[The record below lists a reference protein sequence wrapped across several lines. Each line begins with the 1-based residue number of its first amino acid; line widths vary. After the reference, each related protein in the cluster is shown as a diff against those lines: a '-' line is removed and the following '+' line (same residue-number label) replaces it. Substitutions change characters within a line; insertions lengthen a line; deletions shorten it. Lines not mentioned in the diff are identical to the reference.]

1 MGDIAV
7 PGVDYSEQKKKDR
20 RAYAEKVE
28 KYKKEINEGLQIE
41 EEGIVPA
48 GTTKAIDVA
57 QIKIRHR
64 HNNRTRK
71 NHQNK
76 RKNDDH
82 PDKTVV
88 DNSLSRYPYNFIHLK
103 DYIHYI
109 YIKYNCI
116 AIACYTSF
124 LFLCYCLYYNRKHI
138 TPYRM
143 YF

>member
-7 PGVDYSEQKKKDR
+7 PDVEYTNKKEKDR

-41 EEGIVPA
+41 EEGIVP
-48 GTTKAIDVA
+48 GTSKSTDVA

-71 NHQNK
+71 NHLNK

-82 PDKTVV
+82 RDKTAVL
-88 DNSLSRYPYNFIHLK
+88 DNTLTRYLFQWAYTIKVYN
-103 DYIHYI
+103 IHYLWI
-109 YIKYNCI
+109 IILYIKK
-116 AIACYTSF
+116 
-124 LFLCYCLYYNRKHI
+124 NRI
-138 TPYRM
+138 SDNTPN
-143 YF
+143 

>member
-20 RAYAEKVE
+20 QAYAEKVE

-82 PDKTVV
+82 LDKTVV
-88 DNSLSRYPYNFIHLK
+88 NNSLSRYPYNFIHLK
-103 DYIHYI
+103 DYI
-109 YIKYNCI
+109 
-116 AIACYTSF
+116 
-124 LFLCYCLYYNRKHI
+124 
-138 TPYRM
+138 
-143 YF
+143 

>member
-7 PGVDYSEQKKKDR
+7 PGVEYSDKREKDR

-41 EEGIVPA
+41 EEGIVQ
-48 GTTKAIDVA
+48 GTSKAIDVA

-76 RKNDDH
+76 RKNVDH
-82 PDKTVV
+82 LKDKTVV
-88 DNSLSRYPYNFIHLK
+88 DNSLSRYLCNL
-103 DYIHYI
+103 I
-109 YIKYNCI
+109 YHVNILG
-116 AIACYTSF
+116 S
-124 LFLCYCLYYNRKHI
+124 L
-138 TPYRM
+138 
-143 YF
+143 

>member
-7 PGVDYSEQKKKDR
+7 PDVEYTNKKEKDR

-41 EEGIVPA
+41 EEGIVP
-48 GTTKAIDVA
+48 GTSKLTDVT

-71 NHQNK
+71 NHLNK

-82 PDKTVV
+82 RDKTAVL
-88 DNSLSRYPYNFIHLK
+88 DNSLTRYLSQR
-103 DYIHYI
+103 
-109 YIKYNCI
+109 
-116 AIACYTSF
+116 AYTI
-124 LFLCYCLYYNRKHI
+124 L
-138 TPYRM
+138 
-143 YF
+143 

>member
-7 PGVDYSEQKKKDR
+7 PGVEYNDKKEKDR

-41 EEGIVPA
+41 EEGIIL
-48 GTTKAIDVA
+48 GTSKPIDIE

-71 NHQNK
+71 NHLHK
-76 RKNDDH
+76 RKNTEH

-88 DNSLSRYPYNFIHLK
+88 DNSISRY
-103 DYIHYI
+103 DYIIKQRFVCIILYI
-109 YIKYNCI
+109 
-116 AIACYTSF
+116 
-124 LFLCYCLYYNRKHI
+124 R
-138 TPYRM
+138 
-143 YF
+143 